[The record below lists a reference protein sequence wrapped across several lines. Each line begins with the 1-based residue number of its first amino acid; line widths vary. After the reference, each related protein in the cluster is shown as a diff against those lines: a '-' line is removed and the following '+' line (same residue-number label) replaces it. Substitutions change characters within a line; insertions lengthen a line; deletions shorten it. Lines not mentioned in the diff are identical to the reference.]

1 VLSGTFL
8 TLCLIAGLIAIVA
21 RVGAW
26 IAKLLCLVFLV
37 LYLVSLF

>member
-8 TLCLIAGLIAIVA
+8 TLGLIAGLLALMA
-21 RVGAW
+21 RAGAW
-26 IAKLLCLVFLV
+26 ILKLLCLAFIV

>member
-8 TLCLIAGLIAIVA
+8 TLGLIAAVVALVA
-21 RVGAW
+21 RAGAW